1 MARRTSLSK
10 LYSTSQKKHDLWMLR
25 LLYRADVRTDID
37 TCSFGDSDEFGCCFW
52 FKPGGF
58 DCRRTTKQILALCF
72 AEDFV
77 ARLEEELKVKGAVG
91 SKKSSSAKR
100 LTR

>member
-10 LYSTSQKKHDLWMLR
+10 LYSTPQKTFDLWMLR
-25 LLYRADVRTDID
+25 LLYRADVRKDID
-37 TCSFGDSDEFGCCFW
+37 TCSFGDSDEFGC
-52 FKPGGF
+52 
-58 DCRRTTKQILALCF
+58 RRTTKPILALRF